1 VSETASAE
9 KNAAKTQSVF
19 CCAWAVILTVV
30 FLRLCIGWHFFNEG
44 IKKFEYDQSRRE
56 WKLVFSAEGFL
67 GGAKGPWASFFHNQ
81 APTTHQWRDSLQNA
95 QQLTPKESAKLNA
108 WVGGYVKRR
117 QAEIKAGKT
126 TPAQFADFS
135 PTAMWKIRIL
145 KDWGTIKDK
154 FTKLSQLSDEQKTQA
169 EQVYKDYELR
179 LADFLAEEALAIETY
194 QHDLWRLEQAQVD
207 AGATEVPFEVARI
220 AELQA
225 AVERT
230 PLKWVAGMK
239 ALDQGLADSLYDVLT
254 PEQKKSALG
263 EKALNTVTNPAV
275 RSLERTNWTV
285 AILITGIGVCLML
298 GLFTRVAAIAGA
310 LFLLS
315 VMASQPPWVPGSMS
329 PVPYYY
335 QLVEF
340 AAFLFLAA
348 VGAGRWAGLD
358 FIIHGLWSRRRAAQG
373 A

>member
-9 KNAAKTQSVF
+9 KNAAKTQNVF
-19 CCAWAVILTVV
+19 CCAWAVILTVL
-30 FLRLCIGWHFFNEG
+30 FLRLCVGWHFFAEG
-44 IKKFEYDQSRRE
+44 IKKFEYDQSRGE

-67 GGAKGPWASFFHNQ
+67 GGAKGPWAAFFHNQ

-95 QQLTPKESAKLNA
+95 QQLTPKESAKLNG

-117 QAEIKAGKT
+117 QEELKTGKT

-135 PTAMWKIRIL
+135 PTAVWKIRIL
-145 KDWGTIKDK
+145 KDWEGIKNK
-154 FTKLSQLSDEQKTQA
+154 FTKLSQLSDEQKSQA

-179 LADFLAEEALAIETY
+179 LADYLAEEALAIETY
-194 QHDLWRLEQAQVD
+194 QHDLWRLEQAQSD

-220 AELQA
+220 AEQQA
-225 AVERT
+225 TVDRT

-239 ALDQGLADSLYDVLT
+239 ALDAGYADSLYDVLT
-254 PEQKKSALG
+254 PEQKSSAFG
-263 EKALNTVTNPAV
+263 ERALDAASNPEI
-275 RSLERTNWTV
+275 RSQKRMDWTM

-298 GLFTRVAAIAGA
+298 GLFTRVASIAGA

-340 AAFLFLAA
+340 AALLFLAA
-348 VGAGRWAGLD
+348 VGAGRWGGLD
-358 FIIHGLWSRRRAAQG
+358 FIFHGLWSRRRAAQG